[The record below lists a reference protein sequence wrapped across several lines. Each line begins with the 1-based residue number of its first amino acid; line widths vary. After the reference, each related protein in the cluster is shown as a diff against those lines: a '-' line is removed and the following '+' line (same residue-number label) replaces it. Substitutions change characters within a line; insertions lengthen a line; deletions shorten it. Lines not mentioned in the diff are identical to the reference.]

1 MTDETFVE
9 QDGKDE
15 STTGIASTLIEKMK
29 QNKEGADKKEE
40 EKKSDPTDLNSFIE
54 MSYKKPTDKD
64 DVKD

>member
-1 MTDETFVE
+1 
-9 QDGKDE
+9 
-15 STTGIASTLIEKMK
+15 MK